1 MGKKLS
7 VAPTKSAKRGSIS
20 SKGGRRARGRY
31 FALGIVVLAVFMR
44 LFVLQGYRVPSRAM
58 EDTLLLGDCLL
69 VEKLSYGAF
78 LPFSD
83 STHLPGIAKP
93 EVGDVIVFRLPEEP
107 DRVYVKRCLAVGGQ
121 VVEIIDKV
129 VYIDGVR
136 LADPAFSKY
145 IDARIFA
152 ADRSGRDNFGP
163 VEVPIDSV
171 FLVGDNRDN
180 SRDSRDWGFVPI
192 DALVGRAVC
201 VYWSVSLREDGVDS
215 WIDSVLTLAERVRW
229 QRLGEWVR

>member
-7 VAPTKSAKRGSIS
+7 VAAKKPAKRRDV
-20 SKGGRRARGRY
+20 KAKRRRLPGRY
-31 FALGIVVLAVFMR
+31 YAVGVVALAAFLR

-69 VEKLSYGAF
+69 IEKLSYGAL
-78 LPFSD
+78 LPFS
-83 STHLPGIAKP
+83 SIRLPGLAEP
-93 EVGDVIVFRLPEEP
+93 AVGDIAVFRLPEDPE
-107 DRVYVKRCLAVGGQ
+107 RVYVKRCLAVAGQ
-121 VVEIIDKV
+121 VVEIVDKV

-152 ADRSGRDNFGP
+152 AERSGRDNFGP
-163 VEVPIDSV
+163 VEVPPNSV

-180 SRDSRDWGFVPI
+180 SRDSRDWGFVPVSS
-192 DALVGRAVC
+192 LVGRAVS
-201 VYWSVSLREDGVDS
+201 VYWSVEAREDHSGS
-215 WIDSVLTLAERVRW
+215 WTASVASLPSRVRW

>member
-7 VAPTKSAKRGSIS
+7 VAPKKAAKRAGG
-20 SKGGRRARGRY
+20 KNKGRRVPGRY
-31 FALGIVVLAVFMR
+31 VAVGVVVLAALLR
-44 LFVLQGYRVPSRAM
+44 LFVVQGYRVPSRAM

-69 VEKLSYGAF
+69 IEKLSFGAS
-78 LPFSD
+78 LPFGS
-83 STHLPGIAKP
+83 SIHLPGMGDPK
-93 EVGDVIVFRLPEEP
+93 VGDVIVFRLPEEP
-107 DRVYVKRCLAVGGQ
+107 ERVYVKRCLATAGQ
-121 VVEIIDKV
+121 IVEIIDKI

-152 ADRSGRDNFGP
+152 GERSGRDNFGP
-163 VEVPIDSV
+163 IEVPIDSI

-180 SRDSRDWGFVPI
+180 SRDSRHWGFVPV
-192 DALVGRAVC
+192 DALVGRALF
-201 VYWSVSLREDGVDS
+201 VYWSISARAEATGSWVASLS
-215 WIDSVLTLAERVRW
+215 TLPGRVRW